1 MKFKKILFISLFFIS
16 FNIFCQESN
25 KSDAG
30 GWPARS
36 EILGFWKMVSFPK
49 LEKMN
54 KENPWPQ
61 PYQWFA
67 FYDNGKVFSMM
78 MDKDANYTKQ
88 ELQQVF
94 EALPNQGTPTFT
106 YNGKFMIITNSE
118 IKDYREIW
126 GVNLFAK
133 DIGSNVKKG
142 DLMMS
147 LDDGTGNGNSS
158 IIYYRLLRKIE

>member
-1 MKFKKILFISLFFIS
+1 MKIKKILTIFLLFISITA
-16 FNIFCQESN
+16 FCQENN

-30 GWPARS
+30 GWPMRS
-36 EILGFWKMVSFPK
+36 EILGFWKMVNFPK

-67 FYDNGKVFSMM
+67 FYDDGKVFSMM
-78 MDKDANYTKQ
+78 TDKDGNYTKQ
-88 ELQQVF
+88 ELQIFF
-94 EALPNQGTPTFT
+94 EALPQSTPTFK
-106 YNGKFMIITNSE
+106 YDGKFMTIVNPE
-118 IKDYREIW
+118 IESYIEIW

-133 DIGSNVKKG
+133 DIGNNVKKG

-147 LDDGTGNGNSS
+147 LDDGSGKGNSS
-158 IIYYRLLRKIE
+158 IIYYRLLRKVE

>member
-1 MKFKKILFISLFFIS
+1 MKIKKLLVLYLFFLSLTAIS
-16 FNIFCQESN
+16 QEGN

-30 GWPARS
+30 GWPERS
-36 EILGFWKMVSFPK
+36 EIIGFWKMVRFPK

-67 FYDNGKVFSMM
+67 FYEDGRVFSMM
-78 MDKDANYTKQ
+78 TDQDANYTKQ
-88 ELQQVF
+88 QLQEIF
-94 EALPNQGTPTFT
+94 EALPKTTPTFK
-106 YNGKFMIITNSE
+106 YNGKFMVIVNPE

-133 DIGSNVKKG
+133 DVGSTVKKG

-147 LDDGTGNGNSS
+147 LDDGSGKGNSS